1 MYFRCQFCS
10 NAYKIFIEAIGNG
23 FQSKISLL
31 FRMRYFSS
39 GLLKNLPLPIT
50 FFIICEA
57 FCMHGILQFHVVCQ
71 LCNEVSSLSHIATL
85 HFLQSI
91 EIIYGSFYKLSH
103 ARKFLTQKI
112 YHIVFALFLKILE
125 FPSGPSINKVRTLKF
140 GDFRHHLPSCTLL
153 NNRMKSENRC
163 RPLP

>member
-1 MYFRCQFCS
+1 M
-10 NAYKIFIEAIGNG
+10 
-23 FQSKISLL
+23 
-31 FRMRYFSS
+31 
-39 GLLKNLPLPIT
+39 
-50 FFIICEA
+50 
-57 FCMHGILQFHVVCQ
+57 
-71 LCNEVSSLSHIATL
+71 SSLSHIATL

-163 RPLP
+163 RLLPWPPPSPLERTYFVDGHFVIHMVFSVFDFTATTNFSKILA

>member
-1 MYFRCQFCS
+1 MFYVVNGKFGKSPFS
-10 NAYKIFIEAIGNG
+10 NKTVGLTCVF
-23 FQSKISLL
+23 LL
-31 FRMRYFSS
+31 
-39 GLLKNLPLPIT
+39 
-50 FFIICEA
+50 
-57 FCMHGILQFHVVCQ
+57 
-71 LCNEVSSLSHIATL
+71 TL

-153 NNRMKSENRC
+153 NN
-163 RPLP
+163 